1 MAGHH
6 PPPANL
12 LLPPAVA
19 VPASSPNSFAGRPLP
34 RVRVAREHTWP
45 LPLRPFHHRSTGVPS
60 LSLSAVHG
68 KKRRKKK
75 TRGRRRRK
83 EKKNKELLTGG
94 PYSTISQFLDLIQ
107 KSNL

>member
-6 PPPANL
+6 PPPADL

-45 LPLRPFHHRSTGVPS
+45 PPLRPFHHRSTGVPS
-60 LSLSAVHG
+60 LSLSLSLSAVHG
-68 KKRRKKK
+68 KKRRKKP
-75 TRGRRRRK
+75 RGGR
-83 EKKNKELLTGG
+83 ELLTGSDNQVAYLG
-94 PYSTISQFLDLIQ
+94 FIRVGARQVIIPPL
-107 KSNL
+107 